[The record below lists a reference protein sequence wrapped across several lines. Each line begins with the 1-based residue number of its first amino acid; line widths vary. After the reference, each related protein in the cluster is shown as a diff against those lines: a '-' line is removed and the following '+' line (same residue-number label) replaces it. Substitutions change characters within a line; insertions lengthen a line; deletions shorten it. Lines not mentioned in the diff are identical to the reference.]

1 MNPEWIGYGLLA
13 VSVVSGLA
21 GAWLLSFK
29 PSQEALEAPV
39 DKSVAEK
46 AKDL

>member
-1 MNPEWIGYGLLA
+1 MNPEWVAYGLIA
-13 VSVVSGLA
+13 VSVVSGIA

-39 DKSVAEK
+39 SADVADK

>member
-1 MNPEWIGYGLLA
+1 MNPEWIAYGLIT

-39 DKSVAEK
+39 DKSVSDK

>member
-1 MNPEWIGYGLLA
+1 MNPEWIAYGLIA
-13 VSVVSGLA
+13 VSVASGLA

-29 PSQEALEAPV
+29 PSQERLEAPV
-39 DKSVAEK
+39 DKTVAEK